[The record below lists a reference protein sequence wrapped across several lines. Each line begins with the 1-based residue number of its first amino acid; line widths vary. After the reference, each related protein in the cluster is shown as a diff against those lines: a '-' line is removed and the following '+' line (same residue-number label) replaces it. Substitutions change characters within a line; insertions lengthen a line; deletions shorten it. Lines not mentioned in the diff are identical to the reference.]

1 LDLFGKREET
11 DRRTGIELKTL
22 FTKTLRAYLVAIF
35 LLELIERIVLLEEKL
50 SNTIYR
56 IKWN

>member
-22 FTKTLRAYLVAIF
+22 FTKTLRAYLVTIF